1 MKRLSFID
9 ALLFAAALSV
19 IGSVL
24 AVLLAPLCSGVL
36 LSRALC
42 TALALAYV
50 LFLLMRS
57 RLRNGR
63 VTLLAGWSLAALA
76 IALFCPSLLT
86 LVAAHLTLIW
96 LIRALLF
103 HSSLLTA
110 LADLGLCAL
119 SLAAGYWALM
129 ETGSLFLSLW
139 SLGLVQAACALLPT
153 RLGAAR
159 SVANASTD
167 DEQRFTSAARVAEQA
182 LQSLAAPR

>member
-63 VTLLAGWSLAALA
+63 VSLLAGWLLAALA

-86 LVAAHLTLIW
+86 VVAAHLTLIW

-119 SLAAGYWALM
+119 SLAAGCWALM
-129 ETGSLFLSLW
+129 ETGSVLISLW

-159 SVANASTD
+159 RMANALTD

-182 LQSLAAPR
+182 LQSLSSPR